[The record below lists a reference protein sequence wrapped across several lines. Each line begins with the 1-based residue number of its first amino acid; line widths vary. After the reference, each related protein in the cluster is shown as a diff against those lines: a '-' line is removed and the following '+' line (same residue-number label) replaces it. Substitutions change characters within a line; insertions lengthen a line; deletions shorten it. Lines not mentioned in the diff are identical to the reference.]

1 MTKDKKKKILI
12 AIFVPFAW
20 LVFLIQ
26 WLIRVGKKGS
36 TTEEQEG
43 KDTQWKNIDCSG
55 QYDSNKEGPMA

>member
-43 KDTQWKNIDCSG
+43 KDTQ
-55 QYDSNKEGPMA
+55 